1 MANCSRPSGLLAAA
15 LLAGA
20 LISPLRAL
28 AQVPTS
34 PSTQF
39 PYTGPPTEGVGVLK
53 MPAPSLHWAF
63 IMAPLYGNFLVSQI
77 YVIDGDSRKI
87 IGMLTGGLLSTATI
101 SPDHSRIYVADTFFS
116 RGTRGTR
123 TDVVTTYDAKTLD
136 PMGEVVIPPRRLL
149 AGTDNLQL
157 KTTADGKL
165 LLVANMTPAT
175 SVTLIDTAG
184 DKVVGE
190 IPTPGCPE
198 FQLIG
203 ARRFASLCG
212 DGSMLSVS
220 FDDAG
225 KVRTQKRS
233 KPFFDPEKDPVYA
246 YPAVVGNENY
256 YVTYHG
262 IVHPMDMSSDPPSA
276 GASWS
281 LVSDQEKAQG
291 WRPGGAQAFW
301 GHSASGL
308 FYVLMHQGGEWTHK
322 QPGSEIWIFRA
333 KDHKRI
339 QRLMLPEAASSIYV
353 TPDKAPLIFAATA
366 TDILQFGAPPFTLQ
380 VLSADGRYL
389 GKIDQLGGFPA
400 AIFGL

>member
-1 MANCSRPSGLLAAA
+1 MANRSRLGLGLLASFLIVAA
-15 LLAGA
+15 PAF
-20 LISPLRAL
+20 
-28 AQVPTS
+28 AQVPTK
-34 PSTQF
+34 PTAQF

-53 MPAPSLHWAF
+53 MPTPSAHWAF

-77 YVIDGDSRKI
+77 YVIDGDSVKI
-87 IGMLTGGLLSTATI
+87 LGMLTGGLLSTATV

-123 TDVVTTYDAKTLD
+123 TDVITTYDAKTLA
-136 PMGEVVIPPRRLL
+136 PASEVVIPPRRLL

-157 KTTADGKL
+157 KTTPDGKL

-175 SVTLIDTAG
+175 SVTVIDTGAN
-184 DKVVGE
+184 KVVGE

-212 DGSMLSVS
+212 DGSVLSVS

-225 KVRTQKRS
+225 KVSGEKRS
-233 KPFFDPEKDPVYA
+233 HPFFDPEKDPVYS
-246 YPAVVGNENY
+246 YPAVVGSENY

-262 IVHPMDMSSDPPSA
+262 MVHSMDMSSDPPTA
-276 GASWS
+276 GAVWS
-281 LVSDQEKAQG
+281 LVSEQERAQG
-291 WRPGGAQAFW
+291 WRPGGAQPFW
-301 GHSASGL
+301 GHSADGL
-308 FYVLMHQGGEWTHK
+308 LYVLMHQGGEWTHK
-322 QPGSEIWIFRA
+322 QSGPEIWIFSV

-339 QRLMLPEAASSIYV
+339 RRLTLPEPAASIYV
-353 TPDKAPLIFAATA
+353 SSDRKPLIFAATA

>member
-1 MANCSRPSGLLAAA
+1 MLNCLRLRTLLLALLFLVGAA
-15 LLAGA
+15 AA
-20 LISPLRAL
+20 F

-39 PYTGPPTEGVGVLK
+39 PYPGPPTEGVSVLK
-53 MPAPSLHWAF
+53 MPAPGRHWAF

-77 YVIDGDSRKI
+77 YVIDGDSAKI
-87 IGMLTGGLLSTATI
+87 LGMMTGGLLSTAAV
-101 SPDHSRIYVADTFFS
+101 SPDRSRIYVADTFFS
-116 RGTRGTR
+116 RGTRGAR
-123 TDVVTTYDAKTLD
+123 TDVVTIYDTKTLA
-136 PMGEVVIPPRRLL
+136 PTGEVVIPPRRLL
-149 AGTDNLQL
+149 AAPDNLQL
-157 KTTADGKL
+157 KATSDGRL

-175 SVTLIDTAG
+175 SVTVIDTAG

-198 FQLIG
+198 FQLVG
-203 ARRFASLCG
+203 ARRFVSLCG
-212 DGSMLSVS
+212 DGAMLSVG

-225 KVRTQKRS
+225 KVRSEKRS

-246 YPAVVGNENY
+246 YPAIIGTENY

-262 IVHPMDMSSDPPSA
+262 MVHPMDVASDPPVA

-291 WRPGGAQAFW
+291 WRPGGAQPFW

-308 FYVLMHQGGEWTHK
+308 IYVLMHQGGEWTHK
-322 QPGSEIWIFRA
+322 QPGAEVWVFRA
-333 KDHKRI
+333 KDHRRV
-339 QRLMLPEAASSIYV
+339 QRLTLPEAASSIYV
-353 TPDKAPLIFAATA
+353 SSDKQPLIFAATP
-366 TDILQFGAPPFTLQ
+366 TDVLQFGAKPFTLQ
-380 VLSADGRYL
+380 VLAADGRYL